1 MGNTVPISK
10 VKPTANA
17 CNPNGYI
24 KSMKA
29 TTVKDKTGTQ
39 VYRLCYTCND
49 DKTWCDGSQ
58 IARADDVATT
68 TPDKYGNTVLAVS
81 NDSGIG
87 TSIMAC
93 ENGITDFSLDL
104 YAESPINYAK
114 CADTPEVMIKR
125 DPSKPFYHC
134 DYAGPLMSGIDVDR
148 SLPDGLSYD
157 KYVKPVCNGPVN
169 RYAKS
174 TQSTNL
180 GTIGGNIGG
189 NIGNNLG
196 NNMAVSTNTN
206 NMFSGMS
213 TEYLLI
219 LFVFI
224 ILVAIGVYKY
234 KKSNSQTNQ
243 QPSMQQ
249 QMPSSYQQPMQQQP
263 MPSSYQQPM
272 QQQPMQQQS
281 MQQPN
286 QMLAYQG
293 PY

>member
-1 MGNTVPISK
+1 MGNAVPMTK
-10 VKPTANA
+10 VRPTANA

-39 VYRLCYTCND
+39 LYRICYTCND

-58 IARADDVATT
+58 IAKANDVKTT
-68 TPDKYGNTVLAVS
+68 APDKYGPSVLAVP
-81 NDSGIG
+81 NDSSIG
-87 TSIMAC
+87 TSLIAC

-104 YAESPINYAK
+104 YAESPINYVK

-134 DYAGPLMSGIDVDR
+134 DYAGPLMSGIDVDG
-148 SLPDGLSYD
+148 SVSDGSPYD

-169 RYAKS
+169 RYAKP
-174 TQSTNL
+174 TNL

-189 NIGNNLG
+189 N
-196 NNMAVSTNTN
+196 MANSASAVVA
-206 NMFSGMS
+206 SGMS

-234 KKSNSQTNQ
+234 TKSNSQNNQ

-249 QMPSSYQQPMQQQP
+249 PSYQPSMQQMPSYQPL
-263 MPSSYQQPM
+263 
-272 QQQPMQQQS
+272 
-281 MQQPN
+281 MQQPLMQQPLMQQPLMQQPLQQ